1 MRYKKS
7 VSAVKNPEVAQIQG
21 LLNKALANL
30 RRYNNSIPFGWN
42 PIDEDGI
49 FGPKTEEAVKCFQK
63 YCNIT
68 NNGEVDVVTYN
79 RLRNVASDGQVIYST
94 PYKEVLSNTKSKH
107 IEKND
112 FSIKEI
118 ADNIV
123 DFMKNFDEL
132 IKDEI
137 EYAKSVGRF
146 DAKIVSSRFNYH
158 ISKLD
163 PKMKKLVQLSET
175 KIANDQKIKSLKLG
189 IKSLRGDSIQKRDY
203 QRQMSKPQEMNRY
216 ALKTAPKVSNNYIVD
231 IKKWN
236 IVQKIVDKLK
246 QMGISGEIKVT
257 KLKSIKVSSGGVF
270 YAYSL
275 KDIIW
280 DLLQYDE
287 WGTKQWLDDLK
298 KDCYD
303 FLDGLIIGSVS
314 MVIAQAILL
323 IVGAVAGIT
332 ISGGWIVAIVV
343 MLAMIIGILISL
355 FISKVCGPNAS
366 ISKYIIE
373 DLVPE
378 VIYKL
383 NLL

>member
-79 RLRNVASDGQVIYST
+79 RLKNIASEIYSA
-94 PYKEVLSNTKSKH
+94 PYKEVSSNTKSTH

-123 DFMKNFDEL
+123 DFINNFDDL

-146 DAKIVSSRFNYH
+146 DSKIVSSRFNYH

-175 KIANDQKIKSLKLG
+175 KIANDQKIKSLKQE
-189 IKSLRGDSIQKRDY
+189 IKSLRGDSIQKRHY

-216 ALKTAPKVSNNYIVD
+216 ALKTVPKGSNNFIVD
-231 IKKWN
+231 IKKWD

-246 QMGISGEIKVT
+246 QMGITGEIKVT

-270 YAYSL
+270 LAYSL

-303 FLDGLIIGSVS
+303 FLDGLIIGIVS
-314 MVIAQAILL
+314 MVIAQVILL
-323 IVGAVAGIT
+323 IVGAFVSIT
-332 ISGGWIVAIVV
+332 ISGGWIAAIVV

-355 FISKVCGPNAS
+355 FISKVCGEDAS

-373 DLVPE
+373 DLVPG
-378 VIYKL
+378 VIYK
-383 NLL
+383 